1 MHTLLMPTVISEG
14 FEWDSV
20 KAAANYKKHGVTFEE
35 AKTAFSDPHAV
46 MNPDVE
52 IVGGEE
58 RVDIIGFSARARILM
73 VVHIER
79 GVRIRIISARVA
91 RRREEKLYE
100 EQET

>member
-1 MHTLLMPTVISEG
+1 MQKDAYLAHAYRYQRRVRMG
-14 FEWDSV
+14 FRKSGCKLQE
-20 KAAANYKKHGVTFEE
+20 A